1 MPPYM
6 TGNFGNPHSRSHAF
20 GWTTEEASENAR
32 EQIGDLIG
40 AQAKEIVFTSGATE
54 SNNLVIKGAASFYG
68 DKKRHIITT

>member
-1 MPPYM
+1 M

-20 GWTTEEASENAR
+20 GWTTEEAAENAR
-32 EQIGDLIG
+32 EQVGDLIG
-40 AQAKEIVFTSGATE
+40 ASAKEIVFTSGATE